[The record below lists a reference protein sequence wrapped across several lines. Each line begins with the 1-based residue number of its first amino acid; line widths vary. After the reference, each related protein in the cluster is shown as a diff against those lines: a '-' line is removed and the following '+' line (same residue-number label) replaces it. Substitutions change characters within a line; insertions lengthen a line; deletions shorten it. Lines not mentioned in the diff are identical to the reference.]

1 MGVAQWPLSKTYAPT
16 PATISDRVI
25 NIIFIF
31 VFIFV
36 PPVKFIVNLG
46 SLQFI
51 TSACKFI
58 RANHMPISRR
68 EKRLMDNSLNKLQ

>member
-31 VFIFV
+31 IFV

-46 SLQFI
+46 ALQFI
-51 TSACKFI
+51 TSACK
-58 RANHMPISRR
+58 S
-68 EKRLMDNSLNKLQ
+68 